1 MNAMDQ
7 YIRDVMDYIT
17 ASSEEKAR
25 IESDLRAH
33 MQEALDTGVSLDE
46 IIKRMG
52 TPLEVATGFMSQVK
66 LELAGFWPRLFAFLI
81 DMLVI
86 FITAS
91 FFAVSAILL
100 SNLVPRHPAGG
111 GYLGGAILILLVIG
125 STLAALGII
134 LAYFPLLEGRFGYT
148 LGKHLLGLH
157 VLTEEGLPIG
167 YKEAILRRLS
177 YYFEMLPVDALF
189 IPFTQKKQRAFDIV
203 ARTIVITKGN
213 PKE

>member
-1 MNAMDQ
+1 MNAVDR
-7 YIRDVMDYIT
+7 YIHEVMNHIT
-17 ASSEEKAR
+17 ASPVEKAR

-33 MQEALDTGVSLDE
+33 MQEALDAGVSPE
-46 IIKRMG
+46 EAVKRMG
-52 TPLEVATGFMSQVK
+52 NPREIAAGFMSQMK
-66 LELAGFWPRLFAFLI
+66 LELAGFWLRLLAFLI
-81 DMLVI
+81 DMLVV
-86 FITAS
+86 FLAAS

-111 GYLGGAILILLVIG
+111 GYLGGAILILLVAG
-125 STLAALGII
+125 FALAALGII

-157 VLTEEGLPIG
+157 VLTEEKLPVG

-203 ARTIVITKGN
+203 ARTIVVKKDSYKG
-213 PKE
+213 